1 MEQMR
6 IETISADLLNPAKYN
21 PRKDLKPGDSDYEKL
36 LRSVEEFGYVE
47 PVIWNKRTGN
57 IVGGHQRFKILRQ
70 LGYTEIQCVV
80 LDIDDQREKALNVAL
95 NKIGG
100 EFDTE
105 LLSNLLRE
113 LDESGFDVRLTGFED
128 DEISKL
134 FASTGN
140 PSGGVSEDDFDAEKE
155 AEKITDPITKPGDM
169 WLIGGHRLLCGDSTN
184 QSDTAKLMGG
194 RKAAMVFTDPPWNVD
209 YGGNS
214 HPNWKSRSIMN
225 DNMTN
230 AEFHQFL
237 VKTCNSMA
245 SVCEPG
251 AMIYLVMSAKEWGSC
266 MSALEE
272 TGFHWSST
280 IIWSKDT
287 HVLSRKDYNTQYE
300 PIWYGWLGNDKRRCP
315 LEDHKQSD
323 VWQIDRPK
331 KSEEHPTMKPIALA
345 GRAIE
350 NSSHENDV
358 VLDLFGGSGTTLLA
372 SEQLSRTA
380 HLMELDPKYCDV
392 IITRY
397 IKFKQS
403 DDNVFLVRNGEKMHY
418 RQATERQNE

>member
-1 MEQMR
+1 MEQMM

-70 LGYTEIQCVV
+70 LGYAEIQCVV
-80 LDIDDQREKALNVAL
+80 LDIDEQREKALNVAL

-100 EFDTE
+100 EFDSE

-134 FASTGN
+134 FASTGSN
-140 PSGGVSEDDFDAEKE
+140 SGGVSEDDFDGEKE
-155 AEKITDPITKPGDM
+155 AEKIENPITQPGDL

-184 QSDTAKLMGG
+184 RNEVSMLMGG
-194 RKAAMVFTDPPWNVD
+194 KKAAMVFTDPPWNVD

-237 VKTCNSMA
+237 VQTCQSMA

-266 MSALEE
+266 MAALEE

-350 NSSHENDV
+350 NSSHHGDV

-372 SEQLSRTA
+372 CEQLGRTA

-392 IITRY
+392 IITRF
-397 IKFKQS
+397 IKFKKS
-403 DDNVFLVRNGEKMHY
+403 DEGVYLVRNGEKMHY
-418 RQATERQNE
+418 RQAEERQNE